1 MEAAQYDLIVVGGGP
16 AGSACAI
23 TAARLHAKVLLLE
36 KDRFP
41 RQKVCGEFVSPESL
55 GLLHGLLKERLLK
68 ERLLRDGLLK
78 EEPLKDGQ
86 LTNGVLKDT
95 LQNDDRFCSAPQ
107 VLSSRI
113 FLDNKSLTLPVSPAA
128 QSIPRFDLDPALFR
142 AAQNNGATALE
153 GIAVSE
159 VRRSDLFH
167 VVAAEKT
174 YTARAVVNATGRW
187 SRLTQFD
194 VAGKDKWLGLK
205 AHFSESSPPQSVD
218 LYFFPGGYCGV
229 TPVSERSV
237 NACAMVRSDVAHTLE
252 EVFAKEPHLWQRSR
266 AWQPLFDTVTTSP
279 LYFREP
285 ETAYDGMLLAGDAAG
300 FIDPFAGDGI
310 SLALQSGTLA
320 AESIVPFLRGSCS
333 MEQAHRQYRAAYRKR
348 FIAAFRNAARLRA
361 ALAAPRWVRSA
372 AWAFAAVPGV
382 GKMLVRGTRAR

>member
-23 TAARLHAKVLLLE
+23 TAARLSAKVLLLE

-55 GLLHGLLKERLLK
+55 GLLRGLLTIGVLKNGLLKN
-68 ERLLRDGLLK
+68 GLLK
-78 EEPLKDGQ
+78 DALPEHGWF
-86 LTNGVLKDT
+86 
-95 LQNDDRFCSAPQ
+95 RSAPKI
-107 VLSSRI
+107 VSSRI
-113 FLDNKSLTLPVSPAA
+113 FLDNKSFTLPVSPPA
-128 QSIPRFDLDPALFR
+128 QSIPRFDLDPALFQ
-142 AAQNNGATALE
+142 AAQNNGATAHE
-153 GIAVSE
+153 GAAVSE
-159 VRRSDLFH
+159 VRRSGLFH

-205 AHFSESSPPQSVD
+205 AHFTESSPPQSVD

-229 TPVSERSV
+229 TPVSAQSI

-252 EVFAKEPHLWQRSR
+252 EVFAKEPRLWQRSR
-266 AWQPLFDTVTTSP
+266 AWQPLFPTVTTSP

-285 ETAYDGMLLAGDAAG
+285 ETEFDGMLLAGDSAG

-320 AESIVPFLRGSCS
+320 AQSIIPFLRGRCS
-333 MEQAHRQYRAAYRKR
+333 LEQAHRQYRAAYRKR
-348 FIAAFRNAARLRA
+348 FTPAFRNAARLRA
-361 ALAAPRWVRSA
+361 ALAASKWVRSA
-372 AWAFAAVPGV
+372 VWAFAGVPGV